1 MLSTISVNIGL
12 LSPRLPKREIFSKK
26 LCFCVGVTLHWT
38 ELLQC
43 FERNKR
49 DWFQRVNECKQLEGT
64 YKNLIIKLGTSYG
77 AKFQEEAA
85 VAKYFTQAQ
94 DQLTSQ
100 LPVEPDTTAA
110 SFDGLWNTREW
121 SIKDAIVDVYF
132 KETRK
137 VIDVVIL
144 ISDCP
149 HCKKDEGKAVI
160 TWNRI
165 YGWF

>member
-1 MLSTISVNIGL
+1 M
-12 LSPRLPKREIFSKK
+12 
-26 LCFCVGVTLHWT
+26 
-38 ELLQC
+38 
-43 FERNKR
+43 
-49 DWFQRVNECKQLEGT
+49 
-64 YKNLIIKLGTSYG
+64 GTSYG

-100 LPVEPDTTAA
+100 LPVEPDTSAA
-110 SFDGLWNTREW
+110 SFDDLWNTREW
-121 SIKDAIVDVYF
+121 SIKDGIVDVYF

-160 TWNRI
+160 T
-165 YGWF
+165 